1 MTQSNYQPKGSQVFR
16 LRDLKNGLFQFHV
29 KRGQAWEGTP
39 RSICQKALES
49 GVNEN
54 DLAHAL
60 QKLTDQGF
68 DYADFTQT
76 GRYDGVFF
84 NPTRK

>member
-1 MTQSNYQPKGSQVFR
+1 
-16 LRDLKNGLFQFHV
+16 
-29 KRGQAWEGTP
+29 
-39 RSICQKALES
+39 
-49 GVNEN
+49 
-54 DLAHAL
+54 LAHAL